1 MKAGKKYVAADGN
14 QYAMY
19 PNQIMNITQSINGA
33 YSHRGTNAI
42 DDAQAN
48 SGISNGYAPCD
59 MVCVDTD
66 YVNGNAMFWES
77 QRPVWTLRYGLV
89 YIHIMV
95 IHDNTANAYKGMK
108 ISQGQQL
115 FSEGTAGNATGNHN
129 HIEVAIGRYGGV
141 KYVLNSYGVYML
153 PNNVDPSDVFFANDT
168 QIINGGGLLWKNTD
182 AINVGGN
189 TTNYTVEDE
198 HYAVRYK
205 VDQVRVR
212 KNAPN
217 GEVIGY
223 VNTGD
228 EVEYFA
234 KTVYGGHRWV
244 RDKNNYWYAISGSEE
259 RGKDMWVD
267 LIDPSEMKVNQ
278 KPTEPEKPVEPEK
291 PTEPSKPDKPEF
303 SDNPDDENFL
313 ENPDAEN
320 KTIDSQYGLTIEN
333 QIIDKSLMP
342 YKCPFIMDSE
352 FVVIHNAGTN
362 GNPSADTLSS
372 AMRSTKEEKSWHFS
386 VDENKANQNLPL
398 NRNSWAT
405 GDGLDG
411 NGNRKGIQIEICRD
425 MYDSGNGK
433 YDALSGT
440 VDSRYEKAKD
450 NGALLAAILL
460 NANGW
465 DISHLKK
472 HQDFANKYCPHHIL
486 NDGWNKFVDLVQS
499 HLDKI
504 QGNEKPNEPEGDDNL
519 TDNTNILVK
528 LLIQLVE
535 KILNLFKK

>member
-1 MKAGKKYVAADGN
+1 
-14 QYAMY
+14 
-19 PNQIMNITQSINGA
+19 
-33 YSHRGTNAI
+33 
-42 DDAQAN
+42 
-48 SGISNGYAPCD
+48 
-59 MVCVDTD
+59 
-66 YVNGNAMFWES
+66 
-77 QRPVWTLRYGLV
+77 
-89 YIHIMV
+89 
-95 IHDNTANAYKGMK
+95 
-108 ISQGQQL
+108 
-115 FSEGTAGNATGNHN
+115 
-129 HIEVAIGRYGGV
+129 
-141 KYVLNSYGVYML
+141 
-153 PNNVDPSDVFFANDT
+153 
-168 QIINGGGLLWKNTD
+168 
-182 AINVGGN
+182 
-189 TTNYTVEDE
+189 
-198 HYAVRYK
+198 
-205 VDQVRVR
+205 
-212 KNAPN
+212 
-217 GEVIGY
+217 
-223 VNTGD
+223 
-228 EVEYFA
+228 
-234 KTVYGGHRWV
+234 
-244 RDKNNYWYAISGSEE
+244 
-259 RGKDMWVD
+259 MWVD

-278 KPTEPEKPVEPEK
+278 KPTVPEKPVEPEK

-342 YKCPFIMDSE
+342 YKCPFIMNAE
-352 FVVIHNAGTN
+352 YVVIHNAGTN
-362 GNPSADTLSS
+362 GNPSADTLSN
-372 AMRSTKEEKSWHFS
+372 AMRATKEEKSWHFS

-425 MYDSGNGK
+425 MYDNGDGK
-433 YDALSGT
+433 YNALSGT

-486 NDGWNKFVDLVQS
+486 NDGWDKFVDLVQS

-504 QGNEKPNEPEGDDNL
+504 QGNEKPNDPEGDDNL
-519 TDNTNILVK
+519 ANNTNILVK

>member
-42 DDAQAN
+42 DDAQGN
-48 SGISNGYAPCD
+48 TGISNGYAPCD

-77 QRPVWTLRYGLV
+77 QRPVWTLKYGLV

-129 HIEVAIGRYGGV
+129 HLEVAIGRYGGV
-141 KYVLNSYGVYML
+141 KYVLNGYGVYML

-205 VDQVRVR
+205 VDQVRIR
-212 KNAPN
+212 KNTPD
-217 GEVIGY
+217 GEAIGY

-234 KTVYGGHRWV
+234 KTVYSGHRWV

-278 KPTEPEKPVEPEK
+278 KPTEPTEPEKPVEPSE
-291 PTEPSKPDKPEF
+291 PDKPEF

-333 QIIDKSLMP
+333 HIIDKSLMP
-342 YKCPFIMDSE
+342 YKCPFIMDAE
-352 FVVIHNAGTN
+352 YVVIHNAGTN
-362 GNPSADTLSS
+362 GNPSADSLSS
-372 AMRSTKEEKSWHFS
+372 AMRATKEEKSWHFS

-425 MYDSGNGK
+425 MYDNGEGTYK
-433 YDALSGT
+433 ALSGT

-486 NDGWNKFVDLVQS
+486 NDGWDKFVDLVQS

-504 QGNEKPNEPEGDDNL
+504 QGNEKPTEPEGDDNL
-519 TDNTNILVK
+519 ADNTNILVK

-535 KILNLFKK
+535 NILKLFKK